1 MGRQRVSIDEETLE
15 AVADATGGKY
25 FRATNTDS
33 LRRIYTE
40 IDDLE
45 KTTTEQ
51 RRYRSYRDLA
61 VQPLALGGL
70 ELPPLLLIALL
81 LLASEQILIPTRFR
95 TLP

>member
-1 MGRQRVSIDEETLE
+1 MSTTPAPAEAPPGKRKADDAPETSPE
-15 AVADATGGKY
+15 TSGKK
-25 FRATNTDS
+25 F
-33 LRRIYTE
+33 
-40 IDDLE
+40 

-61 VQPLALGGL
+61 VQPLSLGGL

-81 LLASEQILIPTRFR
+81 LLASEQILIHTRFR